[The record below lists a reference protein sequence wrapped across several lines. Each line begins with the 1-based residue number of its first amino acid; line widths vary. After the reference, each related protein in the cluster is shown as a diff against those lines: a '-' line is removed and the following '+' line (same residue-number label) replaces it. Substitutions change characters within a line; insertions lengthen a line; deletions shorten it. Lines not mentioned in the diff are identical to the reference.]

1 MLSRSH
7 KRKLHDIIETGL
19 AYVALSKNHDLTIN
33 RHLGAKIRKKCVISS
48 QKNRRNDIVFRLFP
62 PSRESRC
69 PREEKKEGGRKGGK
83 IDGTKKAI
91 RDKRIKERAKR
102 KI

>member
-69 PREEKKEGGRKGGK
+69 PREEKRKEVGSEGKLMEQRKQ
-83 IDGTKKAI
+83 
-91 RDKRIKERAKR
+91 
-102 KI
+102 